1 MKFTPEQIETIIGM
15 IKRATALVRMHANN
29 ETFCIPEG
37 YEATGEIRI
46 PNLEAGELCLYYHVY
61 ANKMRISDPKEY
73 VSTPQIIIRKIKKYE
88 WATDNKPRVPGIGD
102 IIRDA
107 VNAEMVEI
115 NSENINKYTN
125 RGSLP
130 RLCYRRI
137 EVE

>member
-1 MKFTPEQIETIIGM
+1 MEFTPEQIKTIIRM

-29 ETFCIPEG
+29 ETFRIPEG

-46 PNLEAGELCLYYHVY
+46 PNIEAGELCLYYHVY
-61 ANKMRISDPKEY
+61 ANKMCISDPKED

-88 WATDNKPRVPGIGD
+88 WATDNKPRVPVIGD
-102 IIRDA
+102 IVRDTCSGQ
-107 VNAEMVEI
+107 MVEV
-115 NSENINKYTN
+115 SADNISIYAN
-125 RGSLP
+125 RQYSA